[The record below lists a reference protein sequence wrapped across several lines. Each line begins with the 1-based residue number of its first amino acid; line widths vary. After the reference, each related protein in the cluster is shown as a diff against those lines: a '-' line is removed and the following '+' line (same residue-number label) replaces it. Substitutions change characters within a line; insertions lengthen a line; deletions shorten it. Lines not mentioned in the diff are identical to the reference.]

1 VAQLHF
7 FGSARNNFKELRFIT
22 TDARPLAARPENSN
36 ASAANK
42 AIVDAFGSRS
52 GGAGRNDRHGMQGV
66 AMSTREFLESR
77 HKAEYPAFAKVLK
90 ALPKERFN
98 YRPHERSPSAAEI
111 VWTLAR
117 ETKACCDLIDHGRFN
132 WTAEPAPA
140 DPQAILSAFEKHYA
154 ALDDRI
160 NRLSESGWQAKA
172 ELLID
177 GQRYREAPV
186 GEFLWYIFFDA
197 IHHRGQLST
206 YIRPMGGQVPS
217 IYGPSG
223 DDPGS

>member
-1 VAQLHF
+1 
-7 FGSARNNFKELRFIT
+7 
-22 TDARPLAARPENSN
+22 
-36 ASAANK
+36 
-42 AIVDAFGSRS
+42 
-52 GGAGRNDRHGMQGV
+52 M
-66 AMSTREFLESR
+66 AMREFLQSR
-77 HKAEYPAFAKVLK
+77 RKAEYPVFVTVLK
-90 ALPKERFN
+90 ALPTGRFD

-111 VWTLAR
+111 TWTLAR
-117 ETKACCDLIDHGRFN
+117 ETKACCDLVDARVVN
-132 WTAEPAPA
+132 WTAEPPPA
-140 DPQAILSAFEKHYA
+140 DPAAMLFAFQECYL

-160 NRLSESGWQAKA
+160 GRLDESGRQSNAR
-172 ELLID
+172 LLID
-177 GQRYREAPV
+177 GKLYREAPV

>member
-1 VAQLHF
+1 MT
-7 FGSARNNFKELRFIT
+7 LRDF
-22 TDARPLAARPENSN
+22 LQ
-36 ASAANK
+36 
-42 AIVDAFGSRS
+42 SR
-52 GGAGRNDRHGMQGV
+52 RQ
-66 AMSTREFLESR
+66 
-77 HKAEYPAFAKVLK
+77 AEYPVFTKVLK
-90 ALPKERFN
+90 ALPTGRFN

-111 VWTLAR
+111 VWTLAL
-117 ETKACCDLIDHGRFN
+117 ETRACCDLVDAGRMN
-132 WTAEPAPA
+132 WKPEPPPA
-140 DPQAILSAFEKHYA
+140 DPEAILSAFHQHSA

-160 NRLSESGWQAKA
+160 ARLDESGWQKTAQ
-172 ELLID
+172 LLVND
-177 GQRYREAPV
+177 KLVREGPL